1 MQLQHANLPET
12 AQQIADVIGYE
23 KTMELVRA
31 KQGDKCRSLYVPTSG
46 RLKDSHLLV
55 QTLGVEAARELANEF
70 AGYTLSLPRCPSVF
84 KQERNKKV
92 IQMRQQGMK
101 YQSIAEELDMEL
113 EAVKAIYYRWAK
125 MNN

>member
-92 IQMRQQGMK
+92 IQMRQHGMK
-101 YQSIAEELDMEL
+101 YKAIAEELCMSVD
-113 EAVKAIYYRWAK
+113 AVKKVYQRWRK
-125 MNN
+125 SFN